1 MLNQFFLYP
10 SQNLQK
16 RYKGFHN
23 IEVLNILVIYNF
35 EVLEDFLEENFD
47 LFLHFCSEYKGT
59 DLQKYGQHVI
69 NGRWSVAEVLSQPG
83 VVLVSLLLNFNIF

>member
-10 SQNLQK
+10 SRNLQE

-59 DLQKYGQHVI
+59 DLQK
-69 NGRWSVAEVLSQPG
+69 
-83 VVLVSLLLNFNIF
+83 

>member
-23 IEVLNILVIYNF
+23 IEVLNVLVIYNF
-35 EVLEDFLEENFD
+35 EVLEKNFD
-47 LFLHFCSEYKGT
+47 LFLYFCSEYKGT
-59 DLQKYGQHVI
+59 DLQK
-69 NGRWSVAEVLSQPG
+69 
-83 VVLVSLLLNFNIF
+83 